1 MMPMTLDELRE
12 LAPAYVLGTLSDSE
26 FSAFRAGLA
35 DPAFSEALEAELTVH
50 RAVAQSLASM
60 YAVTPPPSLKAR
72 LEARLRDERAHD
84 QHLAD
89 ERRAVEDRVARVAA
103 ERREA
108 ERVMAQRLEA
118 AQMAELRAAAT
129 REFALPTLTNDVPP
143 SSPTPPSADA
153 PASSRPAAATPTRAL
168 HVTPP
173 RGAVLSRRKS
183 AAPAWATAGVFGLAM
198 AAALFFAVSLRTRVQ
213 SLESELAGQA
223 RIAEVTAQRLAGRDS
238 LVNTLTRAENN
249 LVVVRLAAQDSTKR
263 SMQLYWNQKTGEAIM
278 HASGLAPNAAN
289 RMYCLWMIRNGKPEA
304 ITLFSPNDDGHRLI
318 HTLELPRNAQGI
330 AAFAVTEEPSS
341 GSPLPTMTP
350 FLVGTVPAQTE
361 PR

>member
-1 MMPMTLDELRE
+1 MTPMTLDELRE
-12 LAPAYVLGTLSDSE
+12 LAPAYVMGTLSDNE
-26 FSAFRAGLA
+26 FAAFRAGLA
-35 DPAFSEALEAELTVH
+35 DPAISEALEAELSIH
-50 RAVAQSLASM
+50 RAVAQSLASDF
-60 YAVTPPPSLKAR
+60 AVTPPPSLKAR
-72 LEARLRDERAHD
+72 LEARLRDEREHD
-84 QHLAD
+84 QQLAD
-89 ERRAVEDRVARVAA
+89 ERKAVEERVARVAA

-108 ERVMAQRLEA
+108 ERAMAQRLEV
-118 AQMAELRAAAT
+118 AQMAELRAAET
-129 REFALPTLTNDVPP
+129 REFAAPTLPTDVPVSLPAVDVPP
-143 SSPTPPSADA
+143 PSRPSAG
-153 PASSRPAAATPTRAL
+153 TPTRAL

-183 AAPAWATAGVFGLAM
+183 TAPAWAIAGVFGLAM
-198 AAALFFAVSLRTRVQ
+198 AASLFFAVSLRTRVQ

-223 RIAEVTAQRLAGRDS
+223 RLAEVTAQRLAARDS

-249 LVVVRLAAQDSTKR
+249 LVVVRLASKDSTKR

-289 RMYCLWMIRNGKPEA
+289 KMYCLWMIRNGKPEA
-304 ITLFSPNDDGHRLI
+304 ITMFSPDDDGHRLI
-318 HTLELPRNAQGI
+318 NALELPRNAQGI

-350 FLVGTVPAQTE
+350 FLLGTAPTAAE